1 VLSVLSLS
9 SSVIMIPGTVLRCDN
24 NDNDIVAA
32 VIARCAERLRDS
44 DELHRELGSGNVFA
58 GFTDAIDW
66 CGKRHSFLSALSLCL
81 PRACLGKMI
90 VFHLNGAKRRVS
102 HRLRSPD

>member
-1 VLSVLSLS
+1 
-9 SSVIMIPGTVLRCDN
+9 MIPGTVLRCDN

-66 CGKRHSFLSALSLCL
+66 CGKRITLF
-81 PRACLGKMI
+81 
-90 VFHLNGAKRRVS
+90 
-102 HRLRSPD
+102 